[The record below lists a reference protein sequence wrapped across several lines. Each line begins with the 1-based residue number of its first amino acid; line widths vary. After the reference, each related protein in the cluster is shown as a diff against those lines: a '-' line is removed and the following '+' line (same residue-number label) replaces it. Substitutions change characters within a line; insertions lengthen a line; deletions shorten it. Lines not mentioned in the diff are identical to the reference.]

1 MPEEAEEKTADAGGE
16 HTEGQLERAEFATT
30 RQRCRRTRQVRIDVL
45 GKGLAHVPRQV
56 ARKSG
61 PAELPQETSQ
71 SVADH
76 DIDPGRLRAALFRD
90 GGEAI
95 VDGAGDARSALAVAA
110 LALGAL
116 LREVTLPPGS
126 LHASESIEHH
136 AAVPEGSTVEC
147 RARMAQRS
155 VRAGY
160 VWSVLETELSVGG
173 APVVS
178 ARATVLSP
186 AEP

>member
-1 MPEEAEEKTADAGGE
+1 VAVTLTDLPAGHIFESTSFVVSAE
-16 HTEGQLERAEFATT
+16 
-30 RQRCRRTRQVRIDVL
+30 
-45 GKGLAHVPRQV
+45 V
-56 ARKSG
+56 AR
-61 PAELPQETSQ
+61 AY
-71 SVADH
+71 
-76 DIDPGRLRAALFRD
+76 RLA
-90 GGEAI
+90 
-95 VDGAGDARSALAVAA
+95 AGDAQDSAYAEAGHAVPPLAVAA

-147 RARMAQRS
+147 RARLAQRS

-160 VWSVLETELSVGG
+160 VWSILETELSVGG
-173 APVVS
+173 AAAVS